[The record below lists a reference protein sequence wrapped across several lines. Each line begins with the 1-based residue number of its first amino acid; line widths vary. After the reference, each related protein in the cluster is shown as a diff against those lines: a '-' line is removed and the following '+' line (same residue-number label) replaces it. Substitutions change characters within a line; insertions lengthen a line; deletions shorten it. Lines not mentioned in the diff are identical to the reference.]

1 VSHPRVSDRLA
12 QLSERFVLP
21 AEAPARLEQLLDLVA
36 EDPLAPTT
44 VRDPATA
51 IDAHVADALVG
62 LELEAVR
69 GARRIAD
76 LGSGA
81 GFPGLVL
88 AAALP
93 HAHVALVE
101 SSRRKCAFLARAVA
115 AMDLENVTVVC
126 ERAEAW
132 RDGLGAHDLVTAR
145 AVAPL
150 NVLVEY
156 AAPLLG
162 AAGALVAWKGRRDD
176 HEEADGMAAAAQTG
190 LEPIAVHPV
199 RPWEGA
205 EHLHLH
211 LYVKVGSTPNRFPRR
226 PGIASKRPLQGSSR
240 RPA

>member
-1 VSHPRVSDRLA
+1 VSRPWVSGRLA
-12 QLSERFVLP
+12 QLAERFALP
-21 AEAPARLEQLLDLVA
+21 AEAPARLQRLLDLVA

-44 VRDPATA
+44 VRDPSVAVDT
-51 IDAHVADALVG
+51 HVADALVG
-62 LELEAVR
+62 LEIEPVR
-69 GARRIAD
+69 AARRIAD

-93 HAHVALVE
+93 QAHVALVE
-101 SSRRKCAFLARAVA
+101 SARRKCAFLARAVA
-115 AMDLENVTVVC
+115 AMELENVTVVC
-126 ERAEAW
+126 ERAETW
-132 RDGLGAHDLVTAR
+132 SDGLDAHDLVTAR
-145 AVAPL
+145 ALAPL

-156 AAPLLG
+156 AAPLLEAG
-162 AAGALVAWKGRRDD
+162 GALVAWKGRRDE
-176 HEEADGMAAAAQTG
+176 HEEADGAEAAVQTG
-190 LEPIAVHPV
+190 LEPASVCPV

-240 RPA
+240 RRA